1 MMREARA
8 ICNAFCSEIESVAKR
23 THADIAGRST
33 LALNCTTNIPMFER
47 YTEKARRIIFFAR
60 YEASQYGSRYIEI
73 EHLLLGILRE
83 CPKMFPKLLPK
94 DLQTEIRDEI
104 EKHSTPGARISKS
117 AEVPLD
123 QDSRK
128 GLNFAAEIADSLGHH
143 MIEPEH
149 LLAGILRIKKG
160 LAAQTLEA
168 RGITSEAIQAELAKE
183 PRDEDDVNRSEARD
197 LAVSR
202 LNHFL
207 EGIKSLGA
215 QEMVQ
220 YFGKNAEFI
229 DSAGRRWAGEEIE
242 ESYET
247 LFAGYAKK
255 NATFAV
261 EGTPAQ
267 MDGVYIATV
276 LWKNALLAS
285 EERSW
290 MHRMTVILL
299 LEAGEWKVALA
310 QVTPVKPFSATAI

>member
-1 MMREARA
+1 
-8 ICNAFCSEIESVAKR
+8 
-23 THADIAGRST
+23 
-33 LALNCTTNIPMFER
+33 MFER
-47 YTEKARRIIFFAR
+47 YTEKARRTIFFAR
-60 YEASQYGSRYIEI
+60 YEAHQHGSRYIET

-104 EKHSTPGARISKS
+104 EKHSTPGARISTS
-117 AEVPLD
+117 TEVPLD
-123 QDSRK
+123 QGSRK
-128 GLNFAAEIADSLGHH
+128 ALNFAAEIADALAHH

-149 LLAGILRIKKG
+149 LLAGILRVKKG

-183 PRDEDDVNRSEARD
+183 PRDKDDVGCSEARD

-229 DSAGRRWAGEEIE
+229 DSAGRRWMREEIE
-242 ESYET
+242 KSYET
-247 LFAGYAKK
+247 LFADYAKK
-255 NATFAV
+255 NAMFVV

-267 MDGVYIATV
+267 TDHIHIATV

-290 MHRMTVILL
+290 MHRMAVILVRERRDWNIL
-299 LEAGEWKVALA
+299 LV
-310 QVTPVKPFSATAI
+310 QVTPVKPSSAAAI